1 MILTAPGKIKHVTF
15 TVSKAAEK
23 KQPAPLEKSLPR
35 MKVCPSTEKKSLLR

>member
-23 KQPAPLEKSLPR
+23 KTACTTGKISSKNESL
-35 MKVCPSTEKKSLLR
+35 PSTEKKSLLR